1 MKDNLARAERLRLVD
16 TARRAG
22 EDAPTLCE
30 GWTTRD
36 LATHLIIRERHPTA
50 ALGIFMSTFDDRREA
65 KENDY
70 AAMPFAQ
77 LLGLVAAPPKWTPSA
92 LPGIGTAMN
101 TTEFLVHHEDI
112 RRAALEWVPRRL
124 SEAENRIVW
133 AQTRVALLPFAAKAD
148 GPVRLS
154 APGFGTRTAGSRR
167 NKDSAITITGEP
179 LELLLYL
186 MGREDHAL
194 VNVR

>member
-50 ALGIFMSTFDDRREA
+50 ALGIFMSKFDDRREA

-77 LLGLVAAPPKWTPSA
+77 LLGLVADPPKWTPSA

-124 SEAENRIVW
+124 SEAENRTVW

-167 NKDSAITITGEP
+167 NEDSAITIIGEP

>member
-1 MKDNLARAERLRLVD
+1 MSDNLARAERLRLVD

-36 LATHLIIRERHPTA
+36 LATHLIIRERHPSA
-50 ALGIFMSTFDDRREA
+50 ARGIFVSKFDDRRQA

-70 AAMPFAQ
+70 ASMPYAQ
-77 LLGLVAAPPKWTPSA
+77 LLGLVASPPKWTPGA
-92 LPGIGTAMN
+92 LPGVESVMN

-112 RRAALEWVPRRL
+112 RRAAIEWIPRRF
-124 SEAENRIVW
+124 SQAETATVW
-133 AQTRVALLPFAAKAD
+133 AQTKVALLPFAAKAE
-148 GPVRLS
+148 GPVTIE
-154 APGFGTRTAGSRR
+154 APGFGIRRAGKKRSG
-167 NKDSAITITGEP
+167 NGVTITGAP

-186 MGREDHAL
+186 MGRQDHAL
-194 VNVR
+194 VDVR

>member
-1 MKDNLARAERLRLVD
+1 MRDKLARAERLRLVD

-36 LATHLIIRERHPTA
+36 LATHLVIRERHPSA
-50 ALGIFMSTFDDRREA
+50 ALGIVLSKFDERRVA
-65 KENDY
+65 KENEY
-70 AAMPFAQ
+70 ASMPYAQ
-77 LLGLVAAPPKWTPSA
+77 LLGLVASPPKWTPGA
-92 LPGIGTAMN
+92 LPGVESVMN

-112 RRAALEWVPRRL
+112 RRAAIEWIPRRL
-124 SEAENRIVW
+124 SQSETATVW
-133 AQTRVALLPFAAKAD
+133 AQTKVAILPYAAGSE
-148 GPVRLS
+148 GPVTIS
-154 APGFGTRTAGSRR
+154 APGFGTRTAGKKR
-167 NKDSAITITGEP
+167 KGEGVTITGAP

-194 VNVR
+194 VDVR

>member
-1 MKDNLARAERLRLVD
+1 
-16 TARRAG
+16 
-22 EDAPTLCE
+22 
-30 GWTTRD
+30 
-36 LATHLIIRERHPTA
+36 IIREIHPTA
-50 ALGIFMSTFDDRREA
+50 ALGIFISTFDDGREA

-70 AAMPFAQ
+70 AAMPFAE
-77 LLGLVAAPPKWTPSA
+77 LLGLVAAPPKRTPRG
-92 LPGIGTAMN
+92 LPGLGAAMN
-101 TTEFLVHHEDI
+101 MTEHRAHHEDI
-112 RRAALEWVPRRL
+112 RRAAHECVPRRL

-167 NKDSAITITGEP
+167 NTGSTTTITGEP